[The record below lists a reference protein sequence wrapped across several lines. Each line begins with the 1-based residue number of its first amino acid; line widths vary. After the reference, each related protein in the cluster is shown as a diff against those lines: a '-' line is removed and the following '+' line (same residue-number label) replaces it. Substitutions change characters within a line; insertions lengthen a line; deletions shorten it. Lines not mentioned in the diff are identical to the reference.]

1 MICIYSSGVFALCHN
16 SYDAKGNL
24 IEEKCEEEWGGWGTK
39 YDQNGRVIEEY
50 SSSGNDDWQ
59 YSSGNRYV
67 YDESGKK
74 TSSIYFEKETGG
86 SDPYNYEEKTT
97 YEYNDAGKL
106 IKEYYDDGETTG
118 IINYELDSHGN
129 WIKQTTSYSDGY
141 EHVSERSYDY
151 YDNGNIKA
159 MYEAPYGIIEEY
171 DESGLKTKE
180 YMRNSCSGCD
190 GPGIISEFSRLDKS
204 FEYDEKGRLI
214 RENDIA
220 QAGCDWWYDYC
231 FDYIECYSEY
241 GYDEKGNLNKE
252 IKANTGG
259 WCTYESDGYYRCE
272 KNYMENVYDK
282 NGKMLATYRGGTNIS
297 NTDPQTYTSRILV
310 YTYDHDKYGNLIAK
324 YDADGN
330 LVGTYTYKNPTY
342 NTVMRIYTV
351 KEATLA
357 ADGNNNTFS
366 IRYK

>member
-50 SSSGNDDWQ
+50 SSSGNDDYQ
-59 YSSGNRYV
+59 YSSGSRYV

-74 TSSIYFEKETGG
+74 TSSMYFEKETGG

-118 IINYELDSHGN
+118 ITNYELDSHGN

-141 EHVSERSYDY
+141 EYISERSYDY

-214 RENDIA
+214 RENEYGDQRDIYT
-220 QAGCDWWYDYC
+220 GLDTFYV
-231 FDYIECYSEY
+231 EVYSEY
-241 GYDEKGNLNKE
+241 EYNDDGILIHEIKGNS
-252 IKANTGG
+252 GG
-259 WCTYESDGYYRCE
+259 WCSDVVNGKVTCK
-272 KNYMENVYDK
+272 KNYIENTYDK
-282 NGKMLATYRGGTNIS
+282 NGNIRATYRGGTLLEDGI
-297 NTDPQTYTSRILV
+297 QTYPSKELV